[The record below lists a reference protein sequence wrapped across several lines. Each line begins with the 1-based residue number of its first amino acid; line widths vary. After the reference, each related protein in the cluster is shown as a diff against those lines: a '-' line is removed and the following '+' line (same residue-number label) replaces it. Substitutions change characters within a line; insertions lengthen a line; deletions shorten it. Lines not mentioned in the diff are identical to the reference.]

1 MTSNG
6 SKDDLSTAAIASS
19 VVLKGIDAKTF
30 SEMESFVKD
39 LESRPT
45 ERLLRDLPQLATL
58 SATKVSLV
66 SYVMAAKYRQ
76 ADAEGKNV
84 FRESVASTVEALPA
98 GEIRDRVS
106 AILQRLR

>member
-1 MTSNG
+1 MGNN
-6 SKDDLSTAAIASS
+6 DRNDLAAAAIASS

-39 LESRPT
+39 LEGRPT

-66 SYVMAAKYRQ
+66 SYVIAAKYRQ
-76 ADAEGKNV
+76 ADPEGRNSI
-84 FRESVASTVEALPA
+84 RESVALSVESLPV
-98 GEIRDRVS
+98 GESRERVQ
-106 AILQRLR
+106 AILDRLR